1 MSEQPADGTELEETQ
16 EQDHAGRDP
25 MDGEGEGKGIELTL
39 GEPNSFEP
47 EEDPDATSGSEH
59 P

>member
-16 EQDHAGRDP
+16 EQDDAGRDP
-25 MDGEGEGKGIELTL
+25 MDGEGEGKGIELTM
-39 GEPNSFEP
+39 GEPHSFEP

-59 P
+59 A